1 MITICYITSKPTN
14 DVRVFYKECTSLANS
29 GYKVYLIS
37 PNAKTEI
44 RNGVNIIGVNFIN
57 KSFFGRLIL
66 LPRALFKVAVE
77 INADIYHFN
86 DPGCLPYGVKLK
98 NKGKKVIFDSF
109 EDHPLLLLE
118 NKRVPIFFMR
128 LLISAYKY
136 YEFKACKRFDAVIC
150 CYHWTRERLSK
161 ACALND
167 LIFNFPIVNESNLF
181 PLKKAD
187 NIDFTICYA
196 GLLSE
201 IWNIDK
207 IFASLDIMENVHLKI
222 AGHGDTRLVEKNINN
237 KTWKSVE
244 YYGILKRE
252 EVFNSIYS
260 CSDVGLALLDYLPLC
275 KYTMGNMSNNKLF
288 EYLLFGLPV
297 ICTDFVYWKEI
308 VENNNCGIC
317 VNPNDVHAITNAI
330 KYLKDNPDIASKMGQ
345 NGRKVVMEK
354 YNWSMEESKLLN
366 IYQKLSMDL
375 ILCE

>member
-1 MITICYITSKPTN
+1 MITICYFTSKPTN
-14 DVRVFYKECTSLANS
+14 DVRVFYKECTSLANA

-44 RNGVNIIGVNFIN
+44 RNGVNIRGVNFKN
-57 KSFFGRLIL
+57 KSLFGRLIL

-98 NKGKKVIFDSF
+98 NRGKKVLFDSF

-118 NKRVPIFFMR
+118 NKRIPIFFMR
-128 LLISAYKY
+128 ILISIYKY
-136 YEFKACKRFDAVIC
+136 YEFKACKNFDAVIC

-161 ACALND
+161 ACDLND
-167 LIFNFPIVNESNLF
+167 LIFNFPIVKEGDLF
-181 PLKKAD
+181 PVKKLVND
-187 NIDFTICYA
+187 NFTLCYA

-207 IFASLDIMENVHLKI
+207 IFASIDLVTNVHLKI
-222 AGHGDTRLVEKNINN
+222 AGHGDTRLVEKYRNC
-237 KTWKSVE
+237 KSWDSVE
-244 YYGILKRE
+244 FYGILKRE
-252 EVFNSIYS
+252 EVFTSIYS
-260 CSDVGLALLDYLPLC
+260 CSHVGLALLDYLPLC
-275 KYTMGNMSNNKLF
+275 KNTMGNMSNNKLF

-297 ICTDFVYWKEI
+297 ICTDFFYWKEI

-330 KYLKDNPDIASKMGQ
+330 KYLIENPNIAYEMGQ
-345 NGRKVVMEK
+345 NGRKVVLEK
-354 YNWSMEESKLLN
+354 YNWTVEESKLLN
-366 IYQKLSMDL
+366 IYKKISSN
-375 ILCE
+375 